1 MDPILK
7 TMTLADEKELDVMLD
22 ELSKTKKAVS
32 IGFLNQHGYNL
43 IFHKKEIKESF
54 FNLDYLLRDGKGI
67 ELACRYN
74 KISPKLNLNGTDFIP
89 HLIDRL
95 LKLENKPTFFA
106 YGTSRPWLEKGAQ
119 SLFKGN
125 SFRCLDG
132 FQELDIYKEHYLKNR
147 TNGLDVIVLAMGMPK
162 QEILASMLK
171 SIAVS
176 RTIIICGGAILD
188 FQAGKVRRCPKIFQ
202 QLGLEWLYR
211 LINEP
216 KRLFHRYVIGIPI
229 FFKNIFT
236 SKLKNKKK
244 TYE

>member
-119 SLFKGN
+119 NLFKDN

-188 FQAGKVRRCPKIFQ
+188 FQAGKVRRCPKMFQ
-202 QLGLEWLYR
+202 KLGLEWFYR
-211 LINEP
+211 LVNEP
-216 KRLFHRYVIGIPI
+216 KRLFSRYVIGIPL
-229 FFKNIFT
+229 FFKNVFI
-236 SKLKNKKK
+236 SKLK
-244 TYE
+244 

>member
-7 TMTLADEKELDVMLD
+7 VMTLVDENELDVMLD

-32 IGFLNQHGYNL
+32 LGFLNQHGYNL
-43 IFHKKEIKESF
+43 ILQKKEIEDSF

-89 HLIDRL
+89 LLIARL

-106 YGTSRPWLEKGAQ
+106 YGTSSPWLEKGAQ
-119 SLFKGN
+119 SLFKDN
-125 SFRCLDG
+125 SFHCLDG
-132 FQELDIYKEHYLKNR
+132 FQKLDIYKEHYLKNR

-162 QEILASMLK
+162 QEMLASLIK
-171 SIAVS
+171 SVAGCSV
-176 RTIIICGGAILD
+176 IIICGGAILD
-188 FQAGKVRRCPKIFQ
+188 FQAGKVHRCPNIFQ
-202 QLGLEWLYR
+202 QFGLEWLYR

-229 FFKNIFT
+229 FFKNIFYF
-236 SKLKNKKK
+236 KNKNKKE
-244 TYE
+244 THE